1 MEWEEPAIILATA
14 PQGEGDLL
22 ATLLTPRGAWRG
34 LARGGAAR
42 ARIAIWQ
49 PGNLLAARWAARL
62 PEQLGSFTG
71 ELVHP
76 AAALAMAARTPLAVL
91 TAACALAAG
100 ALPEREP
107 HPQSFAALTR
117 LLAGI
122 DIPGLALPALIRWE
136 LALLRELGFGL
147 DFSPAA
153 GANDQLAYVSP
164 RTGRAV
170 TLSQAGEWRDRLLA
184 LPTFLLDE
192 TEAEPDLPA
201 CLDGLKLTG
210 HFLARDVFGA
220 RHLPLPTPRA
230 RLYDLIAD
238 QATGRILAGDDDAR

>member
-1 MEWEEPAIILATA
+1 MEWQEPAIVLAIT
-14 PQGEGDLL
+14 PHGEGDAL

-42 ARIAIWQ
+42 RGTAIWQ

-62 PEQLGSFTG
+62 PEQLGTLTG

-76 AAALAMAARTPLAVL
+76 AAALAMSARTPLAVL

-107 HPQSFAALTR
+107 HPETFAALTR

-122 DIPGLALPALIRWE
+122 DIPGHALASLIRCE
-136 LALLRELGFGL
+136 LILLRELGFGL
-147 DFSPAA
+147 DFSAAA
-153 GANDQLAYVSP
+153 GANDRLAYVSP

-170 TLSQAGEWRDRLLA
+170 TLSQAGEWRDRL
-184 LPTFLLDE
+184 FE
-192 TEAEPDLPA
+192 LPA
-201 CLDGLKLTG
+201 FMLDDSEPNLADCLDGLRITG

-220 RHLPLPTPRA
+220 RHLPLPTARA

-238 QATGRILAGDDDAR
+238 QCAPAAPPIAS